1 MRDTLTSV
9 NKDQLDYTGVL
20 EDISFWFDEYYV
32 VISWNDLMLG
42 FDADIYKQT
51 MDGELIHY
59 TRTGGKSPK
68 SASMSARQII
78 LGKIKRT

>member
-9 NKDQLDYTGVL
+9 NKDQF

-32 VISWNDLMLG
+32 IISWNDLILG

-51 MDGELIHY
+51 VNGELIHY
-59 TRTGGKSPK
+59 TTTGGKSPK

>member
-1 MRDTLTSV
+1 MYSL
-9 NKDQLDYTGVL
+9 
-20 EDISFWFDEYYV
+20 SFWFDEYYV

>member
-9 NKDQLDYTGVL
+9 NKDQF

-32 VISWNDLMLG
+32 IISWNDLILG

-51 MDGELIHY
+51 VNGELIHY

>member
-9 NKDQLDYTGVL
+9 NKQEEV
-20 EDISFWFDEYYV
+20 SFWFDEYYIV
-32 VISWNDLMLG
+32 VSFNELMLG
-42 FDADIYKQT
+42 YDADIYKQT
-51 MDGELIHY
+51 LDGDLIHY

-78 LGKIKRT
+78 LGKLQRT